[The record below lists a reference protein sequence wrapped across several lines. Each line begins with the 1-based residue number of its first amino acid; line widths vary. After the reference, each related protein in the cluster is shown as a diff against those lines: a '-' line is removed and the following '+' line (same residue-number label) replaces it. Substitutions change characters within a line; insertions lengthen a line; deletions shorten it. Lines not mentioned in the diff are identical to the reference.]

1 MSEKKECKGKKNL
14 LGFFSLL
21 LSLFSLLQTFSF
33 LFSNLSL
40 FSLSLSNSLYLT
52 ATGVAVGSPTWYD
65 SSAL

>member
-1 MSEKKECKGKKNL
+1 MQRKKNL
-14 LGFFSLL
+14 LGFLSL
-21 LSLFSLLQTFSF
+21 LFSLSF
-33 LFSNLSL
+33 LFSKLSL